1 MLKRYFI
8 PILVALLFTV
18 VMVYFLGGHRSAPRD
33 VRAAV
38 PVEHFTLSNGLSVV
52 VMPND
57 RIPVVT
63 HLLVVKAGGGDD
75 PQGKSGLAHYL
86 EHLMFT
92 GTPNFPEGAY
102 DRAVAKVGGAQNAY
116 TTRDYTLYYA
126 TVPAAHLAAVMT
138 MEADRLAH
146 LDFAADKA
154 AREVKVVTEERG
166 IRVENNPAAQWSE
179 QLDAITFLNH
189 PYGQPLIGWAE
200 DIASFTAVDAR
211 GFFEKYYR
219 PSNMILVVAGDV
231 TARDVRRMAQ
241 RYYGGLPAG
250 KKVVRHWAKEPP
262 VRLKRSGEMRDE
274 RVNEPRLRL
283 QFAAPSVKD
292 GTTSQVMPLAVFAQY
307 LGGGDASA
315 LYTALVREQHLATSV
330 SADYDP
336 HSIGPALFRISAIP
350 AAGVSLDDLEKA
362 IQRELTRILAAPL
375 DAAAVARAKTLLAA
389 EVTFAQ
395 DGLESLANIMASL
408 YAVGLDEQYFYGW
421 SDAIVQVTDAQ
432 ALEAARAVLVPSR
445 AVVGR
450 LLPPEPAALPVAA
463 PATSPA
469 ATPVAP
475 ATPAPVMEVPYGP

>member
-8 PILVALLFTV
+8 PLLVVLLFAV
-18 VMVYFLGGHRSAPRD
+18 VVVYFMGGHRRAPRD
-33 VRAAV
+33 LRAAV
-38 PVEHFTLSNGLSVV
+38 PVEHFTLSNGLNIV
-52 VMPND
+52 VMPSD

-63 HLLVVKAGGGDD
+63 HMLLVKAGGGDD

-102 DRAVAKVGGAQNAY
+102 DRAVAKVGGVQNAF

-126 TVPAAHLAAVMT
+126 TVPTEHLASVMT
-138 MEADRLAH
+138 MEADRLVN

-166 IRVENNPAAQWSE
+166 IRVENNPAAQWGE

-200 DIASFTAVDAR
+200 DIATFSAADAR
-211 GFFEKYYR
+211 AFFDRYYR
-219 PSNMILVVAGDV
+219 PNNMILVVAGDV

-241 RYYGGLPAG
+241 RYYGGLVAG
-250 KKVVRHWAKEPP
+250 EKVLRNWAKEPP
-262 VRLKRSGEMRDE
+262 IRLKRRGEMQDE

-292 GTTSQVMPLAVFAQY
+292 GVTSNVMPLAVAAQY

-315 LYTALVREQHLATSV
+315 LYTALVREQHLATSI

-350 AAGVSLDDLEKA
+350 AAGVSLEDLEKA
-362 IQRELTRILAAPL
+362 IHRELARILAAPL
-375 DAAAVARAKTLLAA
+375 EVSAVARAKTLLAA

-395 DGLESLANIMASL
+395 DGLESLANVMAGL

-421 SDAIVQVTDAQ
+421 GEAIAEVTDAQ
-432 ALEAARAVLVPSR
+432 ALEAARAVLVPARS
-445 AVVGR
+445 VTGY
-450 LLPPEPAALPVAA
+450 LLPKSAE
-463 PATSPA
+463 
-469 ATPVAP
+469 PVAP
-475 ATPAPVMEVPYGP
+475 TPAPAVPTAPALTPPAPAMEAPYGP